1 MHIYIIR
8 ENSSPS
14 MNITF
19 AAFSTQDKALTYI
32 NNNWKLLEFDS
43 PNDLWVE
50 EHLIDSKEN
59 AHEINVKPLTD

>member
-1 MHIYIIR
+1 
-8 ENSSPS
+8 